1 MLNLKEY
8 NFHSWVVFMCVG
20 RNLIIKLSFM
30 SIMLFTKFGQATE
43 YVGKFCNFMK
53 FDDPLGEYGVD
64 EG

>member
-1 MLNLKEY
+1 
-8 NFHSWVVFMCVG
+8 MCVG